1 MIGFGKYSNFTIST
15 NLTSSLKSDESAG
28 ATFLL
33 PALHDVQAS
42 PGVWVIALLVFVLV
56 AMRVVGIFVLLC
68 VFLNFAANCLI
79 YSLSN

>member
-56 AMRVVGIFVLLC
+56 VMRVVGMSVLLC